1 MNWKDCLQKREAKQ
15 MKPDMEMAKSLQE
28 TSSNKAI
35 SSSELKLRPETAA
48 AKISLSYD
56 AVREFLESLSL
67 KKGFKIYNHVCYTI
81 FLKEIIKESDL
92 AEEFDALRKIRN
104 DVNYYGKSISLEE
117 AQHVLTRLNALLR
130 KIKKLS

>member
-67 KKGFKIYNHVCYTI
+67 KKGFKIISKFMN
-81 FLKEIIKESDL
+81 LII
-92 AEEFDALRKIRN
+92 
-104 DVNYYGKSISLEE
+104 G
-117 AQHVLTRLNALLR
+117 
-130 KIKKLS
+130 

>member
-35 SSSELKLRPETAA
+35 ASSELKLRLETAA

-117 AQHVLTRLNALLR
+117 AQHVLTRLNELYK
-130 KIKKLS
+130 KIKKI